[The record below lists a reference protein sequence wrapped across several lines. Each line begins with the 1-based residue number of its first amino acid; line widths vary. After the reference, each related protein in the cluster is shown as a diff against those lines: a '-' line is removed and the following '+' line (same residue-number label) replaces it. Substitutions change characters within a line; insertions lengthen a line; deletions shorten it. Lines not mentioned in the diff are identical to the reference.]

1 MKTDTATIIVFPDT
15 RRETEAK
22 QHRRQPLHQ
31 LASQPDTPPTLKE
44 GASARGLSKSVAA
57 RPGPWPLTAEEH
69 QKYVASVV
77 RIAIRSAK
85 RRGVRLESMLSIP
98 RKWLLDLCDEG
109 DPTCLVVR
117 DWLLGNRK
125 QLPKDLEDVATAWE
139 SAKWGDA

>member
-1 MKTDTATIIVFPDT
+1 MKTATIIVFPNAQRATD
-15 RRETEAK
+15 AK
-22 QHRRQPLHQ
+22 QRCRQPLHQ

-44 GASARGLSKSVAA
+44 GHSERGLSKPLVA
-57 RPGPWPLTAEEH
+57 RLEPRPLTAEEH
-69 QKYVASVV
+69 DRHVASVV

-85 RRGVRLESMLSIP
+85 RRGVRLESVLSIP

-125 QLPKDLEDVATAWE
+125 CLPKDLEDVATAWE
-139 SAKWGDA
+139 SGKWGDA